1 MRMKMT
7 IKIFLNIL
15 NIILKAI
22 IVIVA
27 LSIQLALLYFIFIY
41 LQRFQLL
48 YYLVSSLAIIP
59 AIKIYNSDQNISFK
73 FSWIL
78 LILIVPYIGV
88 IFYLFFGK
96 GKTLPKRKANKVKD
110 FFENKLIYNDNIDEL
125 KDNDTHKYATLLN
138 SITRLPLY
146 KNTQTKFINDGKM
159 FFDNLIED
167 IKNAHEYIFLE
178 YFIFSDGKDLE
189 TLKQVLFQKAD
200 EGVEIKIIYD
210 DIGSKK
216 ALKPKTVDEI
226 NSHKNIK
233 MIGFN
238 PIGLVFSLRLNYR
251 NHRKIAIIDGK
262 VAYCG
267 GVNIAD
273 EYTHKIEKFGFWR
286 DNANRYIRDAIYS
299 FLLIFISQWFMST
312 SYKLDFDFYTTSIV

>member
-1 MRMKMT
+1 M
-7 IKIFLNIL
+7 
-15 NIILKAI
+15 
-22 IVIVA
+22 
-27 LSIQLALLYFIFIY
+27 
-41 LQRFQLL
+41 
-48 YYLVSSLAIIP
+48 
-59 AIKIYNSDQNISFK
+59 
-73 FSWIL
+73 
-78 LILIVPYIGV
+78 
-88 IFYLFFGK
+88 
-96 GKTLPKRKANKVKD
+96 
-110 FFENKLIYNDNIDEL
+110 IYNDNIDEL

-226 NSHKNIK
+226 NYHKNIK

-286 DNANRYIRDAIYS
+286 DNANRYIGDAIYS
-299 FLLIFISQWFMST
+299 FLLIFISDWYMST
-312 SYKLDFDFYTTSIV
+312 SEKLDFDFYKKSIVSVDGKNSYVFPFLEGPTIEKNPAYSLFSSLINNVDHTLYISTPYFIIDKTFIDSLCFAVDTSYS

>member
-1 MRMKMT
+1 MGVCVHMKMT

-146 KNTQTKFINDGKM
+146 K
-159 FFDNLIED
+159 
-167 IKNAHEYIFLE
+167 
-178 YFIFSDGKDLE
+178 
-189 TLKQVLFQKAD
+189 
-200 EGVEIKIIYD
+200 
-210 DIGSKK
+210 
-216 ALKPKTVDEI
+216 
-226 NSHKNIK
+226 
-233 MIGFN
+233 
-238 PIGLVFSLRLNYR
+238 
-251 NHRKIAIIDGK
+251 
-262 VAYCG
+262 
-267 GVNIAD
+267 
-273 EYTHKIEKFGFWR
+273 
-286 DNANRYIRDAIYS
+286 S
-299 FLLIFISQWFMST
+299 F
-312 SYKLDFDFYTTSIV
+312 